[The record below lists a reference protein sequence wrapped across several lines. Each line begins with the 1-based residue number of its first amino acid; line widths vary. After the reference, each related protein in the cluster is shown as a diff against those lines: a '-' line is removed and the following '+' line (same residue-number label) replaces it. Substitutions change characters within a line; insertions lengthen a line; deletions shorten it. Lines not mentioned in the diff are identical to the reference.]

1 MEDRQYYIKISPE
14 VIKHKFED
22 LPYTGDSY
30 NEEHYYEVCCDIY
43 TSGVTKYYTG
53 TTKVYLSME
62 HIVTGGTNG
71 NSMLTDLSVP
81 IMLTETVTDFGYY
94 SVFDGAIYQSDIIN
108 NFLFT
113 PDINNPMSC
122 VLHNT
127 SEINLIPF
135 LKDYVYTVDWGD
147 GMVTETVTGV
157 MNHTYTQTGPF
168 TITMSGA
175 SFGVINTVKKD
186 VVIPFTPLT
195 ITDPKGVATFTPQN
209 GSWSG
214 TPISY
219 DYIYPEDAVCDKE
232 IHSSDRFTTL
242 PYIISGYTNSTINDL
257 QVYGPIDTLFAGK
270 FKLDTQ
276 VKVSNDIVGT
286 VWSSTDPNQI
296 YTAYTINEIDYYDY
310 PGKLNNTEYS
320 TLFIVKSSGLTF
332 DDLVCTGITKNEA
345 LINVIDEPEIQ
356 SDIFIERGQY
366 SAFESMQRLN
376 EVDNMGSLT
385 KYGYGFFSIR
395 TT

>member
-1 MEDRQYYIKISPE
+1 MEDRQYSIKISPE
-14 VIKHKFED
+14 VLKHKFEE

-30 NEEHYYEVCCDIY
+30 NEEHYYEVCCDIF
-43 TSGVTKYYTG
+43 TSGITKYSTG
-53 TTKVYLSME
+53 TTKVYLTMSE
-62 HIVTGGTNG
+62 IVSGGVNG
-71 NSMLTDLSVP
+71 NSILTDLSIP

-94 SVFDGAIYQSDIIN
+94 STFDGAVYQRDIIN

-113 PDINNPMSC
+113 PSNSNPMIC
-122 VLHNT
+122 ELHNT

-135 LKDYVYTVDWGD
+135 LKDYKYTVDWGD
-147 GMVTETVTGV
+147 NSPSQTVTGV
-157 MNHTYTQTGPF
+157 MTHTYTQTGTF
-168 TITMSGA
+168 TITMTGA
-175 SFGVINTVKKD
+175 SFGVINTIKKD
-186 VVIPFTPLT
+186 VTIPFNNVSILN
-195 ITDPKGVATFTPQN
+195 PKGTAYFSPQN
-209 GSWSG
+209 GSWSA

-219 DYIYPEDAVCDKE
+219 DYIFAGDEVCDE
-232 IHSSDRFTTL
+232 DIHSSDRFTTL

-257 QVYGPIDTLFAGK
+257 QVYGPISTLFAGK

-286 VWSSTDPNQI
+286 VWTPNPNEI
-296 YTAYTINEIDYYDY
+296 YTAYTINSVDYYDY
-310 PGKLNNTEYS
+310 PNKLNNTEYS
-320 TLFIVKSSGLTF
+320 TLFVVKTSGLTF
-332 DDLVCTGITKNEA
+332 DDLICTGLTKNEA

-376 EVDNMGSLT
+376 EVDNMGSLI